1 MVLEAF
7 LGNSLIKNDGTHIK
21 TGDLSSEHGGIIGL
35 YFSAHWCP
43 PCRGFT
49 PKLSSVY
56 NEIKSL
62 GNNFEIVFVS
72 WDRDEDAFKS
82 YHGEMPWLAIP
93 FDSAKEK
100 DGCTEKFKVEGIPSL
115 VLLDAA
121 TGDIVKSNGREAVDC
136 YGAAGFPFTDAR
148 LEVCKKEKEEARNKA
163 LKELSTLS
171 FLAPLTKVVED
182 QEKDVDLQKA
192 TSSCE
197 AVAFAFMKGARCQG
211 SSLVLPK
218 LVEIQ
223 EKLGESKL
231 KVILVPMEDLSEFS
245 EELKSKIK
253 NTTMVKF
260 GERSKDTVKR
270 FEVILSEIES
280 PHVLVIATENDSSL
294 KIVAE
299 NAARDIHYVGA
310 AGFPWSEKALD
321 DLKAKEEAQVKEW
334 KTKQDNLEFFSQ
346 TEECHILDKSGKE
359 VSLAMLQSKEVVGIY
374 FSAHWCGPC
383 RAFTPKLVEVYKQCK
398 EQGRNFE
405 VVFLSSD
412 RSKAAFD
419 EYYAEMPW
427 YALSYDDR
435 NVKGILSKVFNVRG
449 IPKLVL
455 LTGAGEVITEDGRS
469 AVGYGADYFPWNKE
483 QMEKGKKEEEK
494 REKELLEKA
503 KEAETKVAQEQKDA
517 KKVVIQRHK

>member
-1 MVLEAF
+1 MVLESL
-7 LGNSLIKNDGTHIK
+7 LGDSLIKNNDTHVK
-21 TGDLSSEHGGIIGL
+21 TEDLASEQGSIIGL

-49 PKLSSVY
+49 PKLSAVY

-72 WDRDEDAFKS
+72 WDRDEDTFKS

-93 FDSAKEK
+93 FTNAKEK
-100 DGCTEKFKVEGIPSL
+100 DGCTEKFKVQGIPAL

-121 TGDIVKSNGREAVDC
+121 TGDIVKSNGREIVDS

-148 LEVCKKEKEEARNKA
+148 LEECRKEKEEARNKA
-163 LKELSTLS
+163 LKQLSTFS
-171 FLAPLTKVVED
+171 FLAPLTKVED
-182 QEKDVDLQKA
+182 QGLDVDLEKA
-192 TSSCE
+192 TTSCE
-197 AVAFAFMKGARCQG
+197 VVAFAFMKGAHCQG

-245 EELKSKIK
+245 GELKTKIK

-270 FEVILSEIES
+270 FEAILSEIES
-280 PHVLVIATENDSSL
+280 PHVLVIATENDCSL

-299 NAARDIHYVGA
+299 NAARDIYYVGA
-310 AGFPWSEKALD
+310 AGFPWSKKALD
-321 DLKAKEEAQVKEW
+321 DLKAKEEAQVQEW
-334 KTKQDNLEFFSQ
+334 KTKQDNLEFFSP
-346 TEECHILDKSGKE
+346 TEECHILDKSGEE
-359 VSLAMLQSKEVVGIY
+359 VSLATLQSKEVVGIY

-383 RAFTPKLVEVYKQCK
+383 RAFTPQLVEVYKQCK
-398 EQGRNFE
+398 EQGKNFE

-412 RSKAAFD
+412 QSKAAFD

-435 NVKGILSKVFNVRG
+435 DVKQILSKVFNVRG

-469 AVGYGADYFPWNKE
+469 AVEYGADYFPWNKE
-483 QMEKGKKEEEK
+483 EMKKGEEEEEE
-494 REKELLEKA
+494 RAKELLEKA
-503 KEAETKVAQEQKDA
+503 KEAETKVTQEQKDA